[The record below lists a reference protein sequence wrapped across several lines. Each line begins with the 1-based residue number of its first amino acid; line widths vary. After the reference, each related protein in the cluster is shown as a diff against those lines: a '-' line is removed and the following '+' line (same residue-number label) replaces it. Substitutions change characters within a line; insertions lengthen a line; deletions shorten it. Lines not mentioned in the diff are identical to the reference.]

1 MRAVLIAS
9 HGLALVARHD
19 LGGQKMDQFDIGRG
33 LKQVIF
39 QGGHQGAWRSATGAD
54 ENMLAGSKSARRPL
68 APR

>member
-1 MRAVLIAS
+1 
-9 HGLALVARHD
+9 
-19 LGGQKMDQFDIGRG
+19 MDQFDIGRG